1 MSTEEIGIPGI
12 EDVKNQLE
20 RIRRSKRFA
29 RANRAFPFLQFL
41 VDGAFQGKEF
51 TEEEI
56 ARDVFH
62 VGDKWAPLLD
72 ANVRVTRFNLQ
83 KYLGE
88 YYKNEGAED
97 LIIIE
102 VPSGTGYRAI
112 YHFSSKVLDE
122 NHYRLGLAAFGEM
135 LIHFW
140 PLLARLRDRKDLED
154 VLEDLKASGRIRR
167 VKPGL

>member
-1 MSTEEIGIPGI
+1 MSAEEIGIPSV
-12 EDVKNQLE
+12 EDVRTQLE

-29 RANRAFPFLQFL
+29 RTNRAFPFLQFL
-41 VDGAFQGKEF
+41 VDGAFEGKEF

-56 ARDVFH
+56 ARDLFH
-62 VGDKWAPLLD
+62 VGDDWAPLLD

-88 YYKNEGAED
+88 YYEDEGAGD
-97 LIIIE
+97 PIVIE
-102 VPSGTGYRAI
+102 VPSGTVYRVV
-112 YHFSSKVLDE
+112 YRFSSKILDE

-140 PLLARLRDRKDLED
+140 PLLARLRDRKDLEE
-154 VLEDLKASGRIRR
+154 VLEELKASGRVSRLNS
-167 VKPGL
+167 GS